1 MRTNN
6 RINVAIIIIMTALSG
21 VMITSCSNEEA
32 TPTVESQSVEHVA
45 YVATLSQEQQVLLA
59 SRMLGHP
66 SLLLVSLHVGECLT
80 TPVSQRQ
87 QELWGYG
94 ALILRNI
101 GPCSG

>member
-59 SRMLGHP
+59 STGSPYGCLLYTSP
-66 SLLLVSLHVGECLT
+66 S
-80 TPVSQRQ
+80 PRD
-87 QELWGYG
+87 
-94 ALILRNI
+94 
-101 GPCSG
+101 

>member
-59 SRMLGHP
+59 STGSPYGEIPQKDAWSSIIAP
-66 SLLLVSLHVGECLT
+66 SISAC
-80 TPVSQRQ
+80 
-87 QELWGYG
+87 
-94 ALILRNI
+94 
-101 GPCSG
+101 

>member
-59 SRMLGHP
+59 STGSPLWRDSSEGC
-66 SLLLVSLHVGECLT
+66 LVIHH
-80 TPVSQRQ
+80 
-87 QELWGYG
+87 
-94 ALILRNI
+94 
-101 GPCSG
+101 CS